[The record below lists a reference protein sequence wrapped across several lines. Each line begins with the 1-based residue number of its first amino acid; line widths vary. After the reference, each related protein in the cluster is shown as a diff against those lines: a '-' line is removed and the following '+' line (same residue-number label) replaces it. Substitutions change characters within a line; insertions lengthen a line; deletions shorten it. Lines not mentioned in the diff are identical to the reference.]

1 MAAKLLLKESID
13 FMNAVRSRNYV
24 ICLTVQTHGEIVFHR
39 SLSRNLDF
47 PVSLQ
52 ASLLVSIRDSVHEVA
67 IGR

>member
-1 MAAKLLLKESID
+1 MAAKLHLKESID

-47 PVSLQ
+47 LVSLQ